1 MSEAKPRASI
11 VVERTFRASVD
22 DVWELWTTKQGF
34 ESWWGPEGFR
44 ADVRTLEAREGGVL
58 EYDMVADTPEM
69 VAAMKAA
76 GRPASHPTHSRFSV
90 VKPREHLVITNSMDF
105 LPGVTPYEAKITV
118 DFFVSGANVRMV
130 VTLDP
135 LHSEDFSR
143 MQHEGFTSQ
152 LRKLERRFAA
162 S

>member
-1 MSEAKPRASI
+1 MSQAKPRASI
-11 VVERTFRASVD
+11 VVERTFRASLD
-22 DVWELWTTKQGF
+22 DVWDLWTTKQGF

-44 ADVRTLEAREGGVL
+44 ADVHTIDAREGGAL

-69 VAAMKAA
+69 VAAMKQL
-76 GRPASHPTHSRFSV
+76 GRPASHPTHSRFAV
-90 VKPREHLVITNSMDF
+90 VKPRERLVITNSMDF
-105 LPGVTPYEAKITV
+105 LPGVTPYEANITV

-135 LHSEDFSR
+135 LHSEEFSQ
-143 MQHEGFTSQ
+143 MQLEGFRSQ
-152 LRKLERRFAA
+152 LRKIERRFSA